1 MQTSDFNSQISIF
14 NFQNPTFFCN
24 FASHKVAIIVILL
37 LTTYYLLLHL
47 SVMINR
53 ALLRIK
59 VAQVLYA
66 CFAKEN
72 TDLTAAENELQLS
85 IQKSYDLYHYILL
98 LIAESRR
105 YTEVKADSLRDRI
118 GGVRVNEMFNEQFM
132 NNKFARQLGENI
144 DLYSYANERG
154 LSWAED
160 TEFIKYL
167 ISQVNRREYYCI
179 YIAKKNPSYG
189 EDKKFWR
196 DILAN
201 EFQENEQFDHLLEQ
215 QSIYWSDDIDIV
227 FSFVEKTIKQF
238 KEENGPNQPLLP
250 MYKDEA
256 DKTFA
261 FKLLD
266 SVLLHNTELENII
279 TKYLIDWDIDRV
291 AMMDRVILKAAIAEL
306 LYFSTIPVNVT
317 LDEYI
322 ELAKYYGTKKSS
334 KFINGVLDK
343 VVKELRETSELSKFK
358 ISSKKSKSKASSELK
373 ETESDTASETED
385 IEEA

>member
-1 MQTSDFNSQISIF
+1 
-14 NFQNPTFFCN
+14 
-24 FASHKVAIIVILL
+24 
-37 LTTYYLLLHL
+37 
-47 SVMINR
+47 MINR

-85 IQKSYDLYHYILL
+85 VQKSYDLYHYILL

-132 NNKFARQLGENI
+132 NNKFARQLGENTE
-144 DLYSYANERG
+144 LYSYANDRG
-154 LSWAED
+154 LTWAED
-160 TEFIKYL
+160 TDFIKYL
-167 ISQVNRREYYCI
+167 ISQVNRREYYCL
-179 YIAKKNPSYG
+179 YTAKKNPSYG

-196 DILAN
+196 DIIAN
-201 EFQENEQFDHLLEQ
+201 EFQENEQFDQLIEQ
-215 QSIYWSDDIDIV
+215 KSIYWSDDLDIIL
-227 FSFVEKTIKQF
+227 SFVENTIKQF
-238 KEENGPNQPLLP
+238 KEENGADQPLLP

-261 FKLLD
+261 IKLLD
-266 SVLLHNTELENII
+266 SVILHNSELENTI
-279 TKYLIDWDIDRV
+279 TKYLIDWDINRV
-291 AMMDRVILKAAIAEL
+291 AMMDRIILKTAIAEL

-343 VVKELRETSELSKFK
+343 VVQDLRQTSELSKFK
-358 ISSKKSKSKASSELK
+358 LTTKKKKETKKST
-373 ETESDTASETED
+373 ETTDENTNN
-385 IEEA
+385 

>member
-1 MQTSDFNSQISIF
+1 
-14 NFQNPTFFCN
+14 
-24 FASHKVAIIVILL
+24 
-37 LTTYYLLLHL
+37 
-47 SVMINR
+47 MINR

-132 NNKFARQLGENI
+132 NNKFARQLGENT

-160 TEFIKYL
+160 TDFIKYL
-167 ISQVNRREYYCI
+167 ISQVNRREYYCL
-179 YIAKKNPSYG
+179 YIAKKKPSYG

-201 EFQENEQFDHLLEQ
+201 EFQDNEQFDQLIEQ
-215 QSIYWSDDIDIV
+215 KSIYWSDDLDIV
-227 FSFVEKTIKQF
+227 LSFVEKTIKQF
-238 KEENGPNQPLLP
+238 KEENEADQPLLP
-250 MYKDEA
+250 MFKDEA

-261 FKLLD
+261 IKLLD
-266 SVLLHNTELENII
+266 SVLLHNSELENII
-279 TKYLIDWDIDRV
+279 TKYLVDWDINRV
-291 AMMDRVILKAAIAEL
+291 AMMDLIILKAAIAEL

-322 ELAKYYGTKKSS
+322 ELAKFYGTKKSS

-343 VVKELRETSELSKFK
+343 VVKDLRETSELSKFK
-358 ISSKKSKSKASSELK
+358 LVDKKKK
-373 ETESDTASETED
+373 ETKESTETTDENTNN
-385 IEEA
+385 

>member
-1 MQTSDFNSQISIF
+1 
-14 NFQNPTFFCN
+14 
-24 FASHKVAIIVILL
+24 
-37 LTTYYLLLHL
+37 
-47 SVMINR
+47 MINR

-72 TDLTAAENELQLS
+72 TDLVAAENELQLS

-179 YIAKKNPSYG
+179 YIDKKKPSYG

-201 EFQENEQFDHLLEQ
+201 EFQDNEQFDHLLEQ

-266 SVLLHNTELENII
+266 SVLLHNDEIENLI
-279 TKYLIDWDIDRV
+279 TKYLIDWDIERV

-343 VVKELRETSELSKFK
+343 VVKELRETTELSKFK
-358 ISSKKSKSKASSELK
+358 ISNKKSKSKASSILK
-373 ETESDTASETED
+373 ETESETDSATEGT
-385 IEEA
+385 EEAENN

>member
-1 MQTSDFNSQISIF
+1 MLLPI
-14 NFQNPTFFCN
+14 FFCN
-24 FASHKVAIIVILL
+24 FASHKVATTVVSL

-72 TDLTAAENELQLS
+72 TDLVAAENELQLS

-132 NNKFARQLGENI
+132 NNQFARQLGENK

-154 LSWAED
+154 LSWED
-160 TEFIKYL
+160 NTEFIKYL
-167 ISQVNRREYYCI
+167 ISQINRREYYCL
-179 YIAKKNPSYG
+179 YIAKKKPSYG

-196 DILAN
+196 DIIAN
-201 EFQENEQFDHLLEQ
+201 EFQENEHFDHILEQ
-215 QSIYWSDDIDIV
+215 KSIYWSDDIDIV

-238 KEENGPNQPLLP
+238 KEENGADQPLLP

-266 SVLLHNTELENII
+266 SVLLHNNEIENII
-279 TKYLIDWDIDRV
+279 TKYLVDWDIDRV
-291 AMMDRVILKAAIAEL
+291 AKMDLVILKAAIAEL

-343 VVKELRETSELSKFK
+343 VVQDLRETSELSKFK
-358 ISSKKSKSKASSELK
+358 ISNKKTKSKASSELK
-373 ETESDTASETED
+373 ETESNTETE
-385 IEEA
+385 ETKETENN

>member
-1 MQTSDFNSQISIF
+1 
-14 NFQNPTFFCN
+14 
-24 FASHKVAIIVILL
+24 
-37 LTTYYLLLHL
+37 
-47 SVMINR
+47 MINR

-72 TDLTAAENELQLS
+72 TDLVAAENELQLS

-132 NNKFARQLGENI
+132 NNQFARQLGENK

-154 LSWAED
+154 LSWED
-160 TEFIKYL
+160 NTEFIKYL
-167 ISQVNRREYYCI
+167 ISQINRREYYCL
-179 YIAKKNPSYG
+179 YIAKKKPSYG

-196 DILAN
+196 DIIAN
-201 EFQENEQFDHLLEQ
+201 EFQENEHFDHILEQ
-215 QSIYWSDDIDIV
+215 KSIYWSDDIDIV

-238 KEENGPNQPLLP
+238 KEENGADQPLLP

-266 SVLLHNTELENII
+266 SVLLHNNEIENII
-279 TKYLIDWDIDRV
+279 TKYLVDWDIDRV
-291 AMMDRVILKAAIAEL
+291 AKMDLVILKAAIAEL

-343 VVKELRETSELSKFK
+343 VVQDLRETSELSKFK
-358 ISSKKSKSKASSELK
+358 ISNKKTKGKASSELK
-373 ETESDTASETED
+373 ETESNTETE
-385 IEEA
+385 ETKETENN

>member
-1 MQTSDFNSQISIF
+1 
-14 NFQNPTFFCN
+14 
-24 FASHKVAIIVILL
+24 
-37 LTTYYLLLHL
+37 
-47 SVMINR
+47 MINR

-132 NNKFARQLGENI
+132 NNKFARQLGENT

-154 LSWAED
+154 LTWAED
-160 TEFIKYL
+160 TDFIKYL
-167 ISQVNRREYYCI
+167 ISQINRREYYAL
-179 YIAKKNPSYG
+179 YTAKKKLSYG

-196 DILAN
+196 DIIAT
-201 EFQENEQFDHLLEQ
+201 EFQENEQFDQLLEQ
-215 QSIYWSDDIDIV
+215 KSIYWSDDLDIV
-227 FSFVEKTIKQF
+227 LSFVEKTIKQF
-238 KEENGPNQPLLP
+238 KEENGADQPLLP

-261 FKLLD
+261 IKLLD

-279 TKYLIDWDIDRV
+279 TKYLIDWDINRV
-291 AMMDRVILKAAIAEL
+291 AIMDLVILKTAIAEL

-322 ELAKYYGTKKSS
+322 ELAKFYGTKKSS

-343 VVKELRETSELSKFK
+343 IVKELRETSELSKFK
-358 ISSKKSKSKASSELK
+358 FVDKKKK
-373 ETESDTASETED
+373 ETKKAAETTDENTTIES
-385 IEEA
+385 